1 LQNQKAEIP
10 DEAVCEAFKTALRSM
25 KSSPVGRESSMTGQ
39 CFCGSV
45 AFEFDGPTT
54 NIEICHCS
62 RCQRATGSPFAAEFR
77 VRAEKFR
84 WLRGEDLISFCDA
97 PILREPPA
105 YRRSFCKTCGAQV
118 PTVMAGSPV
127 TAIPTGL
134 VDGDIPART
143 ADHIWVGKK
152 ANWLNLREIGTL
164 PKHDGDPTA
173 ESNARLIEPLKL
185 K

>member
-1 LQNQKAEIP
+1 
-10 DEAVCEAFKTALRSM
+10 
-25 KSSPVGRESSMTGQ
+25 MTGQ

-54 NIEICHCS
+54 DIEICHCS

-77 VRAEKFR
+77 VRADKFR

-105 YRRSFCKTCGAQV
+105 YRRSFCKTCGSPLPAV
-118 PTVMAGSPV
+118 FAGNPV
-127 TAIPTGL
+127 IAIPTGL
-134 VDGDIPART
+134 VDGEIPARA
-143 ADHIWVGKK
+143 ADHIWMSKK
-152 ANWLNLREIGTL
+152 ANWLNLRELGTL
-164 PKHDGDPTA
+164 PEHDADPPA
-173 ESNARLIEPLKL
+173 ESTARLIEPLKL